1 MELFLSPKVGAK
13 EAGMDGHRPLLAAK
27 TVSVLHG
34 LLFQAQESE
43 KSRLCSAVGGA

>member
-1 MELFLSPKVGAK
+1 MELFLPPQVGAK

-27 TVSVLHG
+27 AVSALHG

-43 KSRLCSAVGGA
+43 KSRLRSAVGGA